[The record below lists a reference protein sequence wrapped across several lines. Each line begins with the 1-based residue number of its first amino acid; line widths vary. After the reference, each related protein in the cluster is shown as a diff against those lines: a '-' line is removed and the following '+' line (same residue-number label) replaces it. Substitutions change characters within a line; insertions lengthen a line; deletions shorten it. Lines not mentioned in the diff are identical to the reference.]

1 MKNKLSRLFGNVA
14 PSLMSIGLG
23 LFFGLVI
30 IVVSGLLNSKQSYE
44 DIWYGINSLIL
55 GLFNEY
61 PASFGT
67 GLFRATP
74 IILTGLSVAFAF
86 KTGLFNIGASGQF
99 TVGGFAAIFV
109 AINGPLPGIGNWI
122 LAVIAAALAGAIWGS
137 IVGLLKAYRNVNEV
151 ISSIMLNYIG
161 MYLVQYLIVQ
171 HVFDHAKNQ
180 SLPIPM
186 GTTTPTL
193 ELDILFPNS
202 SVDIGILIAVIAVIF
217 VYILLN
223 KTAFGYELK
232 ACGFN
237 QDASLYAGINAK
249 RNVVYSMMIAG
260 AISGIAGSLVFLSS
274 AGKHIEIVDVLASEG
289 YTGISVALLGLS
301 NPIGVFF
308 SGLFIVHL
316 QQGGFFMQSQGY
328 APQVVEMIIAA
339 IIYFSAFIVIFKEFM
354 RKRKGGK
361 K

>member
-1 MKNKLSRLFGNVA
+1 MKNKFSRLLENIS

-23 LFFGLVI
+23 LLFGFVI
-30 IVVSGLLNSKQSYE
+30 IIISGLTNSKQSYE
-44 DIWYGINSLIL
+44 DIWYGINSLVL
-55 GLFNEY
+55 GLFNEF

-67 GLFRATP
+67 GLVRATP

-99 TVGGFAAIFV
+99 TVGGFAAIYV
-109 AINGPLPGIGNWI
+109 GINGPFPGFGNWL
-122 LAVIAAALAGAIWGS
+122 LAVICAAVAGSLWGS
-137 IVGLLKAYRNVNEV
+137 VVGILKAYRNVNEV
-151 ISSIMLNYIG
+151 ISSIMMNYIG
-161 MYLVQYLIVQ
+161 MYIVQYLIIQ
-171 HVFDHAKNQ
+171 FAYDHAKNQ
-180 SLPIPM
+180 SMPVPLVS
-186 GTTTPTL
+186 TTPTL
-193 ELDILFPNS
+193 GLNQLFEGS
-202 SVDIGILIAVIAVIF
+202 SADMGILIALLLVIGI
-217 VYILLN
+217 YILLN
-223 KTAFGYELK
+223 KTTLGFELK

-237 QDASLYAGINAK
+237 QHASKYAGINAK
-249 RNVVYSMMIAG
+249 RNIVLSMMIAG
-260 AISGIAGSLVFLSS
+260 AISGIAGALVFLS
-274 AGKHIEIVDVLASEG
+274 ATGKHIEIVDVLASEG

-339 IIYFSAFIVIFKEFM
+339 IIYFSAFIVIFKEFI